1 MVAPM
6 RIRTVVLV
14 FFAAA
19 VAAAAVVLRHRPE
32 TYRSHYD
39 QVLGTSLDLTIRASS
54 ETAATQAESA
64 VLAQF
69 DHDAKILSS
78 YDPDSEFSRWFRTQG
93 VATRVSPELLTILSL
108 FDRWR
113 DRTGGA
119 LDASAENVSRVWRAA
134 EARQE
139 MPAPAALQAAIAG
152 VRQSHWHLDTAAGT
166 ATHTSTIP
174 LALNSFTK
182 SYIVDRAAR
191 AALAV
196 AGVDAVVVNVGG
208 DLVARGTWTEIVGV
222 TDPRHNADN
231 ALPLTQV
238 AVRDRAVATSG
249 SYRRGFDIGGRHYSH
264 IVDPRTGEPT
274 SQIASA
280 TVVAPDAV
288 DAGALATALC
298 VLAPEDG
305 EALALQVP
313 DAEFLLVLQDGRQ
326 IASPGWKT
334 MAVTRR
340 APLTL
345 PSPMK
350 TVYAAGQTWDTS
362 FELTVTVEL
371 ARTLGRRP
379 YLAVWIEDK
388 DRFPIRTLALWF
400 DKSRYLPELRT
411 WYRNDRLR
419 AMAEGTQIVDSV
431 SSATRSPGRYTF
443 TWDGK
448 DGRGTL
454 VAPGTYTIN
463 VEVTREH
470 GTYQLMRQD
479 MDFSGTARHVD
490 LAPNTEVAAA
500 SLDYHKVGS
509 R

>member
-1 MVAPM
+1 M
-6 RIRTVVLV
+6 RIRTTFLV
-14 FFAAA
+14 FVAAA
-19 VAAAAVVLRHRPE
+19 VVAATAVVLRHRPE
-32 TYRSHYD
+32 TYRFHYD
-39 QVLGTSLDLTIRASS
+39 RVLGTSLDLTIRASS
-54 ETAATQAESA
+54 DAAAGQAESA
-64 VLAQF
+64 MLAQF

-78 YDPDSEFSRWFRTQG
+78 YDPDSEFSRWFRTQD
-93 VATRVSPELLTILSL
+93 VATRVSPELFTILSL

-119 LDASAENVSRVWRAA
+119 LDAAAENIARVWRVA

-139 MPAPAALQAAIAG
+139 MPAPAALLAAVAG
-152 VRQSHWHLDTAAGT
+152 VRQSHWRLDAAAGT
-166 ATHTSTIP
+166 VTHTSTIP

-196 AGVDAVVVNVGG
+196 DGVEAVVVNVGG
-208 DLVARGTWTEIVGV
+208 DLVARGAWTETVGV

-231 ALPLTQV
+231 AVPLTKI

-264 IVDPRTGEPT
+264 IVDPRTGEPA

-280 TVVAPDAV
+280 TVVATDAV

-298 VLAPEDG
+298 VLS
-305 EALALQVP
+305 P
-313 DAEFLLVLQDGRQ
+313 DAGETLAMQTPGVEFLLVLTDGRQ
-326 IASPGWKT
+326 IESPGWT
-334 MAVTRR
+334 AMEVTRR
-340 APLTL
+340 APLML
-345 PSPMK
+345 PSPMQ
-350 TVYAAGQTWDTS
+350 TVYAAGQAWDTS

-400 DKSRYLPELRT
+400 DKPRYLPELRT
-411 WYRNDRLR
+411 WYREDRLR

-454 VAPGTYTIN
+454 VAPGTYAVNI
-463 VEVTREH
+463 EVAREH

-479 MDFSGTARHVD
+479 MDFSSAARHVD

-500 SLDYHKVGS
+500 SLDYHKVAS

>member
-1 MVAPM
+1 M
-6 RIRTVVLV
+6 RIRTVVIV
-14 FFAAA
+14 FLAAA
-19 VAAAAVVLRHRPE
+19 VVAASAVVLRHRPD

-39 QVLGTSLDLTIRASS
+39 QVLGTSLDLTIRAAS
-54 ETAATQAESA
+54 EVAAERAESA

-78 YDPDSEFSRWFRTQG
+78 YDSNSEFSRWFRTQG
-93 VATRVSPELLTILSL
+93 VATRVSPELFTILSL

-119 LDASAENVSRVWRAA
+119 LDASAENVSRVWRTA
-134 EARQE
+134 EIRQE
-139 MPAPAALQAAIAG
+139 VPTPTALQAAVAG
-152 VRQSHWHLDTAAGT
+152 VRQSHWRLDAVAGT

-196 AGVDAVVVNVGG
+196 AGVDAVVVNAGG
-208 DLVARGTWTEIVGV
+208 DLVARGAWTETIGV

-231 ALPLTQV
+231 ARPLTQIV
-238 AVRDRAVATSG
+238 VRDRAVATSG
-249 SYRRGFDIGGRHYSH
+249 GYRRGFDISGRHYSH

-298 VLAPEDG
+298 VLSPEDG
-305 EALALQVP
+305 EALAMQVP
-313 DAEFLLVLQDGRQ
+313 GVEFLIVLQDGRQ

-334 MAVTRR
+334 MEVTRR

-350 TVYAAGQTWDTS
+350 TVYAAAQTWDTS

-400 DKSRYLPELRT
+400 DKSRYLPELRA
-411 WYRNDRLR
+411 WYRDDRLR
-419 AMAEGTQIVDSV
+419 SMAEGTQIVDSV
-431 SSATRSPGRYTF
+431 SSATRAPGRYTF

-448 DGRGTL
+448 DGRGAL
-454 VAPGTYTIN
+454 VAPGTYTVNI
-463 VEVTREH
+463 EAAREH

-479 MDFSGTARHVD
+479 LDFSGTTRHVD

>member
-1 MVAPM
+1 M
-6 RIRTVVLV
+6 RIRTVFVV
-14 FFAAA
+14 FAAA
-19 VAAAAVVLRHRPE
+19 VVAGAAVALRHRPD

-39 QVLGTSLDLTIRASS
+39 QVLGTSLDLTLRASS
-54 ETAATQAESA
+54 EAAAKQAESA

-69 DHDAKILSS
+69 DRDAKILSS
-78 YDPDSEFSRWFRTQG
+78 YDPDSEFSRWFRTQD
-93 VATRVSPELLTILSL
+93 VATRVSPELFTILSL
-108 FDRWR
+108 FDHWR
-113 DRTGGA
+113 DRTNGA

-134 EARQE
+134 EAHQE
-139 MPAPAALQAAIAG
+139 LPTRAALQTAVDG
-152 VRQSHWHLDTAAGT
+152 VRRPHWHLDAAAGT

-196 AGVDAVVVNVGG
+196 AGVDAVVVNAGG
-208 DLVARGTWTEIVGV
+208 DLVARGAWTETVGV

-231 ALPLTQV
+231 ASPLTQV

-280 TVVAPDAV
+280 TVVAPNAV

-298 VLAPEDG
+298 VLSPEDG
-305 EALALQVP
+305 EALAMQVP
-313 DAEFLLVLQDGRQ
+313 GVEFLIVLQDGRQ
-326 IASPGWKT
+326 IESPGWQ
-334 MAVTRR
+334 AIEVTRR
-340 APLTL
+340 APLAL

-400 DKSRYLPELRT
+400 DKSRYLPELRA

-419 AMAEGTQIVDSV
+419 AMSEGTQIVDSV

-454 VAPGTYTIN
+454 VSPGPYTVNI
-463 VEVTREH
+463 EVAREH

-479 MDFSGTARHVD
+479 LDFSGTARHID

-500 SLDYHKVGS
+500 SLDYHKVAS